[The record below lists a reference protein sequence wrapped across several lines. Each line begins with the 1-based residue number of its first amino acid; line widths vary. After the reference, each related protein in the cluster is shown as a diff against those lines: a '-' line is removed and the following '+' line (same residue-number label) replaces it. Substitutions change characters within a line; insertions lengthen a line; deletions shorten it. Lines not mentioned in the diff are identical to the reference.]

1 MQEQHEIL
9 GISNEDACT
18 QHGQSI
24 CTAMYNLICE
34 KTYTSSKKANFLEE
48 TAVVAGTFKQVL
60 QHIVNAMG
68 LKKGMIKQ

>member
-1 MQEQHEIL
+1 
-9 GISNEDACT
+9 
-18 QHGQSI
+18 
-24 CTAMYNLICE
+24 MYNLICE